1 MSELI
6 VFTGETDGI
15 NATGIFKLDSDVI
28 FSSDTV
34 PPPDRIVIPKGM
46 KAKIYMREISGD
58 PATITI
64 VYSVDILNVIP
75 PETAKISFV
84 LPQRGTVSLE
94 NINRP
99 SVFRSA
105 TGKEG
110 FFIRWEQPAVGKTS
124 ILMLVAFEK
133 DEFKCLQSFD

>member
-6 VFTGETDGI
+6 VFTGETDEV
-15 NATGIFKLDSDVI
+15 NATGIFKLYSDII
-28 FSSDTV
+28 FSSGTV
-34 PPPDRIVIPKGM
+34 PPPDRILIPKGM
-46 KAKIYMREISGD
+46 KAKIYMREISGE

-64 VYSVDILNVIP
+64 VYSVDVLSATP

-84 LPQRGTVSLE
+84 LPSRGTLNIE
-94 NINRP
+94 NISQP
-99 SVFRSA
+99 FVLRSA

-124 ILMLVAFEK
+124 ILGNIKFEK
-133 DEFKCLQSFD
+133 NKEY

>member
-6 VFTGETDGI
+6 VFTGETDGV
-15 NATGIFKLDSDVI
+15 NATGIFKLNSDII

-34 PPPDRIVIPKGM
+34 PPPDRILIPKGM

-64 VYSVDILNVIP
+64 VYSVDVLSATP

-84 LPQRGTVSLE
+84 LPSRGTLNIE
-94 NINRP
+94 NISQP
-99 SVFRSA
+99 FVLRSSI
-105 TGKEG
+105 GKEG
-110 FFIRWEQPAVGKTS
+110 FFIRWEQSTVGKTF
-124 ILMLVAFEK
+124 ILGNIKFEENK
-133 DEFKCLQSFD
+133 EY

>member
-6 VFTGETDGI
+6 VFTGETDGV
-15 NATGIFKLDSDVI
+15 NATGIFKLNSDII

-34 PPPDRIVIPKGM
+34 PPPDRILIPKGM

-64 VYSVDILNVIP
+64 VYSVDVLSATP

-84 LPQRGTVSLE
+84 LPSRGTLNSSE
-94 NINRP
+94 
-99 SVFRSA
+99 
-105 TGKEG
+105 
-110 FFIRWEQPAVGKTS
+110 
-124 ILMLVAFEK
+124 
-133 DEFKCLQSFD
+133 